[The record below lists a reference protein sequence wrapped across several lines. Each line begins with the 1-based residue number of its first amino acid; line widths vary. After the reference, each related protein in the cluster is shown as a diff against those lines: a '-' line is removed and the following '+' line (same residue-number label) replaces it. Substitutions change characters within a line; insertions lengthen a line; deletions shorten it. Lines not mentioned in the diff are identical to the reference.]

1 MIELTMREKEVLE
14 KIPSDRWVNQL
25 SLGTSKPVLSKL
37 CNAKLVAKKPIPNPS
52 HDPRRGLVYKRQ
64 NTQSPKMN
72 TSDSQSEDHWK

>member
-14 KIPSDRWVNQL
+14 KIPSDRWVDQL

-64 NTQSPKMN
+64 SDQSPKLN
-72 TSDSQSEDHWK
+72 ISGSN